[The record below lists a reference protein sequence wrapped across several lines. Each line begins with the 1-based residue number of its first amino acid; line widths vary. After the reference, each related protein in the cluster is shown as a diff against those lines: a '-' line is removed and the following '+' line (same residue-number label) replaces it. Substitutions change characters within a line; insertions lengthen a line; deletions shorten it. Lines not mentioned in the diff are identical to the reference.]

1 MKKITT
7 LFVAF
12 ASMLTISLNA
22 QDDLAFDK
30 GKTVVT
36 IGYGVPNLARV
47 GLRLIYG
54 TYPGYSVSGFGPILV
69 KGDYGILKN
78 LGVGAVIG
86 YSSTKLSYTESNTYY
101 NGNGNYQTYTYQES
115 LLWTSLSLGGHAN
128 YHFVR
133 KEKVDVYVGGGLGYT
148 INNLTYSNNDP
159 YYPNNVTYATYNP
172 NAIFYAVT
180 IGMRYYFT
188 PNIGIYAEGGIEKGA
203 LLQGGLALKF

>member
-1 MKKITT
+1 MKNIKTLIIAITII
-7 LFVAF
+7 
-12 ASMLTISLNA
+12 ASLSSNA
-22 QDDLAFDK
+22 QSLAFDK

-47 GLRLIYG
+47 GLRFVYG
-54 TYPGYSVSGFGPILV
+54 AYPGYSVSGFGPFLV

-86 YSSTKLSYTESNTYY
+86 YSSTKLSYNETNGYY
-101 NGNGNYQTYTYQES
+101 DNNGYYQNYTYQES
-115 LLWTSLSLGGHAN
+115 LLWTSLSIGAHAN

-133 KEKVDVYVGGGLGYT
+133 KEKIDVYVGGGLGYT
-148 INNLTYSNNDP
+148 LHNIKYSNNDP
-159 YYPNNVTYATYNP
+159 YYYQNNNSYVAYNP

-188 PNIGIYAEGGIEKGA
+188 PNIGIYAEGGIEKSA
-203 LLQGGLALKF
+203 LLQGGIALKF